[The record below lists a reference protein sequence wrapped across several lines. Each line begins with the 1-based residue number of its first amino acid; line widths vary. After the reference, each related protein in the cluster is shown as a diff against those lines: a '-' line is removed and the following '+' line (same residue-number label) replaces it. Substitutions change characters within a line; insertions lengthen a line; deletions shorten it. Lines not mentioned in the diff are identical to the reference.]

1 MSYKLIEAVVKV
13 IGDEKRPM
21 NANEIWEVIKKKGYY
36 LSAGVTPERTISSYL
51 TNYYSQYFKG
61 VGNGKYELNKYG
73 HEKYFEICKREGV
86 IDKLRLK
93 FFIESYKRDFKKNIP
108 NEIYKWEAVKC
119 FQDNWDINASN
130 FAEMIERSLSKTDN
144 LLNTGFAYPNAM
156 IVKFAR
162 LYPDE
167 VQSCF
172 MGLYAET
179 ESIEK
184 RINEFIHLI
193 DGIHEKW
200 NLESG
205 ETGENH
211 YQNAS
216 VISTYLWL
224 RFPDKYYI
232 YKPTISGN
240 LFKKLGVDV
249 KLRGKGA
256 LAVVKS
262 YELYDE
268 ICAELNADVD
278 LRGELNE
285 VLTEGCYP
293 DSCLKTMMVD
303 FAYYVEKYME
313 KDEQKDEKAEKAE
326 DKIDLKTWIY
336 SPGEQARF
344 WDDCLKYDKMYLG
357 WDELGDLLKYPT
369 RDEMVSKMRILY
381 GEDAEYKNDSLA
393 TWEFVNEMKD
403 GDVIFAKKGRHAIV
417 GRGIVIGGYQYDESR
432 EEYKHVRSVKWT
444 DSGEWTFSYQQVL
457 KTLTDITKY
466 PDYVKKLNAMID
478 SDVEVVES
486 SMSIENE
493 PYTDEDFLEE
503 VYMDKDRLEM
513 LQRLIRN
520 KKNIILQ
527 GAPGV
532 GKTFCAKRLAYT
544 LMGEKDDN
552 RIEFVQFHQN
562 YSYEDFVMGYK
573 PIEGGSFELK
583 KGVFYDFCQKA
594 KVDAEKDYFFIIDEI
609 NRGNLSKIFGE
620 LLMLIEKDYRGD
632 AVTMAYSDEKFHVP
646 ANVHIIGMMN
656 TADRSLAMI
665 DYALRRRF
673 SFVEIA
679 PGFNSDGF
687 IKYQK
692 NLNSSKFDKLIKC
705 IADLNEKIRKDD
717 SLGSGFEIGHSY
729 FCNQE
734 SIDDNWL
741 HSVIEFDIIP
751 MLQEYWFDDRSKADE
766 WRNTLEMIFND

>member
-13 IGDEKRPM
+13 LGDEKHPM
-21 NANEIWEVIKKKGYY
+21 NANEIWEVIKNKGYY
-36 LSAGVTPERTISSYL
+36 ISTGLTPERTVSSYL
-51 TNYYSQYFKG
+51 TNYYPENFIS
-61 VGNGKYELNKYG
+61 VGNGKYELHEYG
-73 HEKYFEICKREGV
+73 KETYFEICRREGV

-93 FFIESYKRDFKKNIP
+93 IFIESYKRDFKKNIP

-119 FQDNWDINASN
+119 FQDNWDVEADN
-130 FAEMIERSLSKTDN
+130 FAEMLERSLSKTEN

-162 LYPDE
+162 LYPNE
-167 VQSCF
+167 IQTCF
-172 MGLYAET
+172 KVLYAET
-179 ESIEK
+179 NPIAE

-224 RFPDKYYI
+224 RYPDKYYI
-232 YKPTISGN
+232 YKPTIAGN
-240 LFKKLGVDV
+240 LLKKLGVDV

-256 LAVVKS
+256 LAVVKT

-268 ICAELNADVD
+268 INNEMLQDAEL
-278 LRGELNE
+278 RGLLNE
-285 VLTEGCYP
+285 ALTNGCYS
-293 DSCLKTMMVD
+293 DKNLKTLMVD
-303 FAYYVEKYME
+303 FAYYVEKYMDDSNQ
-313 KDEQKDEKAEKAE
+313 KGDEPAD
-326 DKIDLKTWIY
+326 DLKTWIY

-344 WDDCLKYDKMYLG
+344 WDDCLKNDKMYLG

-369 RDEMVSKMRILY
+369 RDAMVSKMRILY

-393 TWEFVNEMKD
+393 TWEFVNEMKE

-432 EEYKHVRSVKWT
+432 EEYKHLRSVKWT
-444 DSGEWTFSYQQVL
+444 DSGEWTFNYQQVL

-478 SDVEVVES
+478 GATKDDES
-486 SMSIENE
+486 QELIKCE

-503 VYMDKDRLEM
+503 VYMDKYRLEK
-513 LQRLIRN
+513 LQKLIKT

-544 LMGEKDDN
+544 LMGEKDDS

-583 KGVFYDFCQKA
+583 KGIFYDFCQKA
-594 KVDAEKDYFFIIDEI
+594 KVDANKDYFFIIDEI

-646 ANVHIIGMMN
+646 SNVHIIGMMN

-673 SFVEIA
+673 SFVEIC
-679 PGFNSDGF
+679 PGFASEGF
-687 IKYQK
+687 KQYQE
-692 NLNSSKFDKLIKC
+692 NLNHDRFDKLIKC
-705 IADLNEKIRKDD
+705 IVDLNEKIRKDD

-729 FCNQE
+729 FCNKE
-734 SIDDNWL
+734 SVDDDWL

-751 MLQEYWFDDRSKADE
+751 MLQEYWFDDRSKAEE

>member
-1 MSYKLIEAVVKV
+1 MSYILIEAVIKV
-13 IGDEKRPM
+13 LGDNDCPM
-21 NANEIWEVIKKKGYY
+21 RATEISDVIFSKGYY
-36 LSAGVTPERTISSYL
+36 ISSGSTPERTISSYL
-51 TNYYSQYFKG
+51 TNFYSQYFVC
-61 VGNGKYELNKYG
+61 VGNGKYELHEYG
-73 HEKYFEICKREGV
+73 KEKYFEICKRECV

-93 FFIESYKRDFKKNIP
+93 SYIASYKRDFKKNIP

-130 FAEMIERSLSKTDN
+130 FAEMLERSLSKTDN

-344 WDDCLKYDKMYLG
+344 WGDCLENDKMYLG
-357 WDELGDLLKYPT
+357 WDELGDLSKYPT
-369 RDEMVSKMRILY
+369 RDAMVEKMKIEY
-381 GEDAEYKNDSLA
+381 GEKKEYIHDSLA
-393 TWEFVNEMKD
+393 TWEFANEMNV
-403 GDVIFAKKGRHAIV
+403 GDVVFAKKGLHSII
-417 GRGIVIGGYQYDESR
+417 GRGIVVGGYRYDEQR
-432 EEYKHVRSVKWT
+432 KEYKNVRSVKWINI
-444 DSGEWTFSYQQVL
+444 GEWTFNYTQAL
-457 KTLTDITKY
+457 KTLTDITKFIGY
-466 PDYVKKLNAMID
+466 IDNLNAMID
-478 SDVEVVES
+478 GDVDAVKCH
-486 SMSIENE
+486 E
-493 PYTDEDFLEE
+493 PYTDEDFLRE
-503 VYMDKDRLEM
+503 VYMDSRRLNM
-513 LQRLIRN
+513 LQQLIKT

-544 LMGEKDDN
+544 LMGEKDDS

-594 KVDAEKDYFFIIDEI
+594 KVDADKDYFFIIDEI

-620 LLMLIEKDYRGD
+620 LLMLIEKDYRGE

-646 ANVHIIGMMN
+646 TNVHIIGMMN

-673 SFVEIA
+673 SFVEIC
-679 PGFNSDGF
+679 PGFESEGF
-687 IKYQK
+687 KQYQE
-692 NLNSSKFDKLIKC
+692 NLNHDRFNKLIKC
-705 IADLNEKIRKDD
+705 IVDLNEKIRKDD

-734 SIDDNWL
+734 RVDDDWL
-741 HSVIEFDIIP
+741 HSVIEFDLIP
-751 MLQEYWFDDRSKADE
+751 MLQEYWFDDRSKAEE
-766 WRNTLEMIFND
+766 WRNTLELIFND

>member
-1 MSYKLIEAVVKV
+1 MSYSLIES
-13 IGDEKRPM
+13 
-21 NANEIWEVIKKKGYY
+21 VIKVLGDNDYPMRATEILEIINNKDYFKSTGK
-36 LSAGVTPERTISSYL
+36 TPELTISSYF
-51 TNYYSQYFKG
+51 TKTYSQNFISL
-61 VGNGKYELNKYG
+61 GNGVYELSEDGKKEYNKI
-73 HEKYFEICKREGV
+73 KKKMNTID
-86 IDKLRLK
+86 IDKLDVLL
-93 FFIESYKRDFKKNIP
+93 SGYKRDFKKNIP
-108 NEIYKWEAVKC
+108 NELYKWEAVKC
-119 FQDNWDINASN
+119 FQYNWDIEADN
-130 FAEMIERSLSKTDN
+130 FAEMLERSLSKTEN
-144 LLNTGFAYPNAM
+144 LLDTGFAYPRAM

-162 LYPDE
+162 LYPNE
-167 VQSCF
+167 IQSCF
-172 MGLYAET
+172 KGLYAET
-179 ESIEK
+179 EPIEE

-224 RFPDKYYI
+224 RFPNKYYI
-232 YKPTISGN
+232 YKPTIAGN
-240 LFKKLGVDV
+240 LLKKLGVDV

-256 LAVVKS
+256 SAVVKA

-268 ICAELNADVD
+268 INNEMLQDTELSG
-278 LRGELNE
+278 LLNE
-285 VLTEGCYP
+285 ALTNECYP
-293 DSCLKTMMVD
+293 DNNLKTMMVD

-313 KDEQKDEKAEKAE
+313 DSVLNDEELKKAVKKAS
-326 DKIDLKTWIY
+326 KGWLY

-344 WDDCLKYDKMYLG
+344 WKECIENSEMYLG
-357 WDELGDLLKYPT
+357 WDALGDLSKYPL
-369 RDEMVSKMRILY
+369 RDAMISKMKIEY
-381 GEDAEYKNDSLA
+381 GEKKEYIHDSLA
-393 TWEFVNEMKD
+393 TWEFANEMNV
-403 GDVIFAKKGRHAIV
+403 GDVVFAKKGLHSII
-417 GRGIVIGGYQYDESR
+417 GRGIVVGGYRYDEQR
-432 EEYKHVRSVKWT
+432 KEYKNVRSVKWINI
-444 DSGEWTFSYQQVL
+444 GEWTFNYTQAL
-457 KTLTDITKY
+457 KTLTDITKFIGY
-466 PDYVKKLNAMID
+466 IDNLNAMID
-478 SDVEVVES
+478 GDVDAVKCH
-486 SMSIENE
+486 E
-493 PYTDEDFLEE
+493 PYTDEDFLRE
-503 VYMDKDRLEM
+503 VYMDSRRLNM
-513 LQRLIRN
+513 LQQLIKT

-544 LMGEKDDN
+544 LMGEKDDS

-594 KVDAEKDYFFIIDEI
+594 KVDADKDYFFIIDEI

-620 LLMLIEKDYRGD
+620 LLMLIEKDYRGE

-646 ANVHIIGMMN
+646 TNVHIIGMMN

-673 SFVEIA
+673 SFVEIC
-679 PGFNSDGF
+679 PGFESEGF
-687 IKYQK
+687 KQYQE
-692 NLNSSKFDKLIKC
+692 NLNHDRFNKLIKC
-705 IADLNEKIRKDD
+705 IVDLNEKIRKDD

-734 SIDDNWL
+734 RVDDDWL
-741 HSVIEFDIIP
+741 HSVIEFDLIP
-751 MLQEYWFDDRSKADE
+751 MLQEYWFDDRSKAEE
-766 WRNTLEMIFND
+766 WRNTLELIFND

>member
-36 LSAGVTPERTISSYL
+36 DSSGKTPEQTISSYF
-51 TNYYSQYFKG
+51 TKFYSQYF
-61 VGNGKYELNKYG
+61 VAIGNGVYKLSE
-73 HEKYFEICKREGV
+73 EGRTEYYK
-86 IDKLRLK
+86 IKKSMNAIDDDKLRI
-93 FFIESYKRDFKKNIP
+93 FISQYKQDFKKNIP
-108 NEIYKWEAVKC
+108 YELYKWEAVKW
-119 FQDNWDINASN
+119 FQDNWDIEAED
-130 FAEMIERSLSKTDN
+130 FAEMLDRSLSKTDN
-144 LLNTGFAYPNAM
+144 LLTSYNYFPKGMIKHYAM
-156 IVKFAR
+156 QYKEEVRTLFKE
-162 LYPDE
+162 LYDE
-167 VQSCF
+167 SNNVIDRI
-172 MGLYAET
+172 GLFQ
-179 ESIEK
+179 EK
-184 RINEFIHLI
+184 IDTIHKRW
-193 DGIHEKW
+193 D
-200 NLESG
+200 LEG
-205 ETGENH
+205 NKNH
-211 YQNAS
+211 YQTYTT
-216 VISTYLWL
+216 ITTYLWL
-224 RFPDKYYI
+224 RYPDKYYI
-232 YKPTISGN
+232 YKPTIGKN
-240 LFKKLGVDV
+240 LFKKLGLDV
-249 KLRGKGA
+249 KLRGQGRE
-256 LAVVKS
+256 AVAKTF
-262 YELYDE
+262 ELYDV
-268 ICAELNADVD
+268 INGLMKQDSELRT
-278 LRGELNE
+278 LLNDS
-285 VLTEGCYP
+285 LTNECYP
-293 DSCLKTMMVD
+293 DEELKTMMVD
-303 FAYYVEKYME
+303 FAYYVEKYM
-313 KDEQKDEKAEKAE
+313 DENMQND
-326 DKIDLKTWIY
+326 DDLKLAVKRASKGWLY

-344 WDDCLKYDKMYLG
+344 WEECIENSEMYLG
-357 WDELGDLLKYPT
+357 WDVLGDLSKYPS
-369 RDEMVSKMRILY
+369 RDVMVSKMKTEY
-381 GEDAEYKNDSLA
+381 GENKEYKHDSLA
-393 TWEFVNEMKD
+393 TWEFANEMNV
-403 GDVIFAKKGRHAIV
+403 GDVVFAKKGLHSIV
-417 GRGIVIGGYQYDESR
+417 GRGIVVGDYHYDEQR
-432 EEYKHVRSVKWT
+432 KEYKNVRSVKWINV
-444 DSGEWTFSYQQVL
+444 GEWTFNYTQAL
-457 KTLTDITKY
+457 KTLTDITKFIGY
-466 PDYVKKLNAMID
+466 IDNLNAMID
-478 SDVEVVES
+478 GDEEDVKCC
-486 SMSIENE
+486 E

-544 LMGEKDDN
+544 LMGEKDDS

-594 KVDAEKDYFFIIDEI
+594 KVDADKDYFFIIDEI

-646 ANVHIIGMMN
+646 TNVQIIGMMN

-734 SIDDNWL
+734 SINDNWL

-766 WRNTLEMIFND
+766 WRNTLELIFND

>member
-1 MSYKLIEAVVKV
+1 MSYSLIDA
-13 IGDEKRPM
+13 
-21 NANEIWEVIKKKGYY
+21 VIKVLGDNYCPMKATEISDAILAKGYY
-36 LSAGVTPERTISSYL
+36 LSAGATPERTISSYL
-51 TNYYSQYFKG
+51 TNFYSQYFKG

-93 FFIESYKRDFKKNIP
+93 FFIESYKRDLKKNIP

-130 FAEMIERSLSKTDN
+130 FAEMLERSLSKTDN

-193 DGIHEKW
+193 DGIHKKW

-224 RFPDKYYI
+224 RFPNKYYI
-232 YKPTISGN
+232 YKPTIAGN

-278 LRGELNE
+278 LRGLLNE

-313 KDEQKDEKAEKAE
+313 KDEQKEEKLE

-344 WDDCLKYDKMYLG
+344 WGDCLENDKMYLG
-357 WDELGDLLKYPT
+357 WDELGDLSKYPT
-369 RDEMVSKMRILY
+369 RDAMIEKMRILY
-381 GEDAEYKNDSLA
+381 GEDAGYKNDSLA
-393 TWEFVNEMKD
+393 TWEFVNEVKE

-417 GRGIVIGGYQYDESR
+417 GRGVVYGEYQYDESR

-444 DSGEWTFSYQQVL
+444 DRGEWTFSYQQVL

-478 SDVEVVES
+478 GEVEEDES
-486 SMSIENE
+486 RGLINCE
-493 PYTDEDFLEE
+493 PYTNEDFLRE
-503 VYMDKDRLEM
+503 VYMDSRRLSL
-513 LQRLIRN
+513 LQQLIKT

-532 GKTFCAKRLAYT
+532 GKTYCAKRLAYT
-544 LMGEKDDN
+544 LMGEKNDS

-573 PIEGGSFELK
+573 PAEDGSFKLK
-583 KGVFYDFCQKA
+583 NGVFYDFCKKA
-594 KVDAEKDYFFIIDEI
+594 KDDEKNDYFFIIDEI

-646 ANVHIIGMMN
+646 SNVHIIGMMN

-673 SFVEIA
+673 SFVEIC
-679 PGFNSDGF
+679 PGFESEGF
-687 IKYQK
+687 KQYQE
-692 NLNSSKFDKLIKC
+692 NLNHDRFDKLIKC
-705 IADLNEKIRKDD
+705 IVELNEKIRKDD
-717 SLGSGFEIGHSY
+717 SLGTGFEIGHSY
-729 FCNQE
+729 FCNQL
-734 SIDDNWL
+734 SVDDNWL
-741 HSVIEFDIIP
+741 QSVIEFDIIP
-751 MLQEYWFDDRSKADE
+751 MLQEYWFDDRSKVEE
-766 WRNTLEMIFND
+766 WRNTLESIFND

>member
-13 IGDEKRPM
+13 LGDEKHPM
-21 NANEIWEVIKKKGYY
+21 NANEIWEVIKNKGYY
-36 LSAGVTPERTISSYL
+36 ISTGLTPERTVSSYL
-51 TNYYSQYFKG
+51 TNYYPENFIR
-61 VGNGKYELNKYG
+61 VGNGEYQLSEYGNIEYLKIRSNKNSYN
-73 HEKYFEICKREGV
+73 EEMLY
-86 IDKLRLK
+86 KL
-93 FFIESYKRDFKKNIP
+93 ISCYKQDFKKNIP
-108 NEIYKWEAVKC
+108 NELYKWKAVKC
-119 FQDNWDINASN
+119 FQDNWNIEAED
-130 FAEMIERSLSKTDN
+130 FAEMLERSLSKTEN

-162 LYPDE
+162 LYPNE
-167 VQSCF
+167 IQTCF
-172 MGLYAET
+172 KVLYAET
-179 ESIEK
+179 NPIAE
-184 RINEFIHLI
+184 RINEFINLI

-224 RFPDKYYI
+224 RYPDKYYI
-232 YKPTISGN
+232 YKPTIAGN
-240 LFKKLGVDV
+240 LLKKLGVDV

-256 LAVVKS
+256 LAVVKT

-268 ICAELNADVD
+268 INNEMLQDAEL
-278 LRGELNE
+278 RGLLNE
-285 VLTEGCYP
+285 ALTKGCYS
-293 DSCLKTMMVD
+293 DKNLKTLMVD
-303 FAYYVEKYME
+303 FAYYVEKYMDDSNQ
-313 KDEQKDEKAEKAE
+313 KGDEPAD
-326 DKIDLKTWIY
+326 DLKTWIY

-344 WDDCLKYDKMYLG
+344 WDDCLKNDKMYLG

-369 RDEMVSKMRILY
+369 RDAMVSKMRILY

-393 TWEFVNEMKD
+393 TWEFVNEMKE

-432 EEYKHVRSVKWT
+432 EEYKHLRRVKWT
-444 DSGEWTFSYQQVL
+444 DSGEWTFNYQQVL

-478 SDVEVVES
+478 GATKDDERQEL
-486 SMSIENE
+486 IKCE

-503 VYMDKDRLEM
+503 VYMDKYRLEK
-513 LQRLIRN
+513 LQKLIKT

-544 LMGEKDDN
+544 LMGEKDDS

-583 KGVFYDFCQKA
+583 KGIFYDFCQKA
-594 KVDAEKDYFFIIDEI
+594 KVDANKDYFFIIDEI

-646 ANVHIIGMMN
+646 SNVHIIGMMN

-673 SFVEIA
+673 SFV
-679 PGFNSDGF
+679 
-687 IKYQK
+687 
-692 NLNSSKFDKLIKC
+692 
-705 IADLNEKIRKDD
+705 
-717 SLGSGFEIGHSY
+717 
-729 FCNQE
+729 
-734 SIDDNWL
+734 
-741 HSVIEFDIIP
+741 
-751 MLQEYWFDDRSKADE
+751 
-766 WRNTLEMIFND
+766 

>member
-1 MSYKLIEAVVKV
+1 MSYSLIDAVVKV
-13 IGDEKRPM
+13 LGDYNTPM
-21 NANEIWEVIKKKGYY
+21 KATEINDVIFAKGYY
-36 LSAGVTPERTISSYL
+36 VSSGRTPERTISSYL
-51 TNYYSQYFKG
+51 TNFYPQYFEG
-61 VGNGKYELNKYG
+61 GGNGRYELSKYG
-73 HEKYFEICKREGV
+73 KEKYFEICKREDV
-86 IDKLRLK
+86 IDKNRLI
-93 FFIESYKRDFKKNIP
+93 IES
-108 NEIYKWEAVKC
+108 NEQNE
-119 FQDNWDINASN
+119 DN
-130 FAEMIERSLSKTDN
+130 RT
-144 LLNTGFAYPNAM
+144 
-156 IVKFAR
+156 
-162 LYPDE
+162 
-167 VQSCF
+167 
-172 MGLYAET
+172 
-179 ESIEK
+179 
-184 RINEFIHLI
+184 
-193 DGIHEKW
+193 
-200 NLESG
+200 
-205 ETGENH
+205 
-211 YQNAS
+211 
-216 VISTYLWL
+216 
-224 RFPDKYYI
+224 
-232 YKPTISGN
+232 
-240 LFKKLGVDV
+240 
-249 KLRGKGA
+249 
-256 LAVVKS
+256 VKS
-262 YELYDE
+262 WL
-268 ICAELNADVD
+268 
-278 LRGELNE
+278 
-285 VLTEGCYP
+285 
-293 DSCLKTMMVD
+293 
-303 FAYYVEKYME
+303 
-313 KDEQKDEKAEKAE
+313 
-326 DKIDLKTWIY
+326 Y

-344 WDDCLKYDKMYLG
+344 WEDCVENEKMYLG
-357 WDELGDLLKYPT
+357 WDELGDLSKYPT
-369 RDEMVSKMRILY
+369 REAMVTYMKEEY
-381 GEDAEYKNDSLA
+381 GVDKEYKNDSLA
-393 TWEFVNEMKD
+393 TWEFVNEIKE
-403 GDVIFAKKGRHAIV
+403 GDVIFAKKGLHTIV
-417 GRGIVIGGYQYDESR
+417 GRGIVVGKYQYDETR
-432 EEYKHVRSVKWT
+432 NEYKNVRSVNWT
-444 DSGEWTFSYQQVL
+444 DIGEWPLDYQQAL

-466 PDYVKKLNAMID
+466 QDYVKRLNAMIEGNTKTIK
-478 SDVEVVES
+478 SQES
-486 SMSIENE
+486 IKYE
-493 PYTDEDFLEE
+493 PYTNEDFLEE

>member
-1 MSYKLIEAVVKV
+1 MSYSLIDAVVKV
-13 IGDEKRPM
+13 LGDYNTPM
-21 NANEIWEVIKKKGYY
+21 KATEINDVIFAKGYY
-36 LSAGVTPERTISSYL
+36 VSSGRTPERTISSYL
-51 TNYYSQYFKG
+51 TNFYPQYFEG
-61 VGNGKYELNKYG
+61 GGNGRYELSKYG
-73 HEKYFEICKREGV
+73 KEKYFEICKREDV
-86 IDKLRLK
+86 IDKNRLI
-93 FFIESYKRDFKKNIP
+93 IES
-108 NEIYKWEAVKC
+108 NEQNE
-119 FQDNWDINASN
+119 DN
-130 FAEMIERSLSKTDN
+130 RT
-144 LLNTGFAYPNAM
+144 
-156 IVKFAR
+156 
-162 LYPDE
+162 
-167 VQSCF
+167 
-172 MGLYAET
+172 
-179 ESIEK
+179 
-184 RINEFIHLI
+184 
-193 DGIHEKW
+193 
-200 NLESG
+200 
-205 ETGENH
+205 
-211 YQNAS
+211 
-216 VISTYLWL
+216 
-224 RFPDKYYI
+224 
-232 YKPTISGN
+232 
-240 LFKKLGVDV
+240 
-249 KLRGKGA
+249 
-256 LAVVKS
+256 VKS
-262 YELYDE
+262 WL
-268 ICAELNADVD
+268 
-278 LRGELNE
+278 
-285 VLTEGCYP
+285 
-293 DSCLKTMMVD
+293 
-303 FAYYVEKYME
+303 
-313 KDEQKDEKAEKAE
+313 
-326 DKIDLKTWIY
+326 Y

-344 WDDCLKYDKMYLG
+344 WEDCVENEKMYLG
-357 WDELGDLLKYPT
+357 WDELGDLSKYPT
-369 RDEMVSKMRILY
+369 REAMVTYMKEEY
-381 GEDAEYKNDSLA
+381 GVDKEYKNDSLA
-393 TWEFVNEMKD
+393 TWEFVNEIKE
-403 GDVIFAKKGRHAIV
+403 GDVIFAKKGLHTIV
-417 GRGIVIGGYQYDESR
+417 GRGIVVGKYQYDETR
-432 EEYKHVRSVKWT
+432 NEYKNVRSVNWT
-444 DSGEWTFSYQQVL
+444 DIGEWPLDYQQAL

-466 PDYVKKLNAMID
+466 QDYVKRLNAMIEGNPKTIK
-478 SDVEVVES
+478 SQES
-486 SMSIENE
+486 IKYE
-493 PYTDEDFLEE
+493 PYTNEDFLEE
-503 VYMDKDRLEM
+503 VYMDKSRLEM

>member
-21 NANEIWEVIKKKGYY
+21 NANKIWEVIKKKGYY
-36 LSAGVTPERTISSYL
+36 DSSGKTPEQTISSYF
-51 TNYYSQYFKG
+51 TKFYSQYF
-61 VGNGKYELNKYG
+61 VAIGNGVYELSEDGKKEYNKI
-73 HEKYFEICKREGV
+73 KKKMNTID
-86 IDKLRLK
+86 IDKLDVLL
-93 FFIESYKRDFKKNIP
+93 SGYKRDFKKNIP
-108 NEIYKWEAVKC
+108 NELYKWEAVKC
-119 FQDNWDINASN
+119 FQDNWDIEADN
-130 FAEMIERSLSKTDN
+130 FAEMLERSLSKTEN
-144 LLNTGFAYPNAM
+144 LLDTGFAYPRAM

-162 LYPDE
+162 LYPNE
-167 VQSCF
+167 IQSCF
-172 MGLYAET
+172 KGLYAET
-179 ESIEK
+179 EPIEE

-224 RFPDKYYI
+224 RFPNKYYI
-232 YKPTISGN
+232 YKPTIAGN
-240 LFKKLGVDV
+240 LLKKLGVDV

-256 LAVVKS
+256 SAVVKA

-268 ICAELNADVD
+268 INNEMLQDTELSG
-278 LRGELNE
+278 LLNE
-285 VLTEGCYP
+285 ALTNECYP
-293 DSCLKTMMVD
+293 DNNLKTMMVD

-313 KDEQKDEKAEKAE
+313 DSVLNDEELKKAVKKAS
-326 DKIDLKTWIY
+326 KGWLY

-344 WDDCLKYDKMYLG
+344 WKECIENSEMYLG
-357 WDELGDLLKYPT
+357 WDALGDLSKYPL
-369 RDEMVSKMRILY
+369 RDAMISKMKIEY
-381 GEDAEYKNDSLA
+381 GEKKEYIHDSLA
-393 TWEFVNEMKD
+393 TWEFANEMNV
-403 GDVIFAKKGRHAIV
+403 GDVVFAKKGLHSII
-417 GRGIVIGGYQYDESR
+417 GRGIVVGGYRYDEQR
-432 EEYKHVRSVKWT
+432 KEYKNVRSVKWINI
-444 DSGEWTFSYQQVL
+444 GEWTFNYTQAL
-457 KTLTDITKY
+457 KTLTDITKFIGY
-466 PDYVKKLNAMID
+466 IDNLNAMID
-478 SDVEVVES
+478 GDVDAVKCH
-486 SMSIENE
+486 E
-493 PYTDEDFLEE
+493 PYTDEDFLRE
-503 VYMDKDRLEM
+503 VYMDSRRLNM
-513 LQRLIRN
+513 LQQLIKT

-544 LMGEKDDN
+544 LMGEKDDS

-594 KVDAEKDYFFIIDEI
+594 KVDADKDYFFIIDEI

-620 LLMLIEKDYRGD
+620 LLMLIEKDYRGE

-646 ANVHIIGMMN
+646 TNVHIIGMMN

-673 SFVEIA
+673 SFVEIC
-679 PGFNSDGF
+679 PGFESEGF
-687 IKYQK
+687 KQYQE
-692 NLNSSKFDKLIKC
+692 NLNHDRFNKLIKC
-705 IADLNEKIRKDD
+705 IVDLNEKIRKDD

-734 SIDDNWL
+734 RVDDDWL
-741 HSVIEFDIIP
+741 HSVIEFDLIP
-751 MLQEYWFDDRSKADE
+751 MLQEYWFDDRSKAEE
-766 WRNTLEMIFND
+766 WRNTLELIFND